1 MRSFS
6 TALSRSPPVASSAFL
21 QSPMPA
27 PVRSR
32 NSLTR
37 AAVMG
42 VLMEFPEFWILKKWG
57 RSPQNQAVPKRV
69 ASRPPGNKAV
79 DRGGDAD
86 TVPDP
91 HCRADPR
98 NNAPDDKNPAI
109 PGSG

>member
-1 MRSFS
+1 
-6 TALSRSPPVASSAFL
+6 
-21 QSPMPA
+21 MPA

-57 RSPQNQAVPKRV
+57 RSPQNQAVPTRV

-79 DRGGDAD
+79 DRGGDTA
-86 TVPDP
+86 TVHDPLSRDDHRHHGPDGQSP
-91 HCRADPR
+91 ACAVRVACAVHPALRLR
-98 NNAPDDKNPAI
+98 HRFPD
-109 PGSG
+109 

>member
-1 MRSFS
+1 MRIFS
-6 TALSRSPPVASSAFL
+6 TALSRSPPVSSSAFL

-57 RSPQNQAVPKRV
+57 RSPQNQAVPTRV

-79 DRGGDAD
+79 DRGGDTA
-86 TVPDP
+86 TVHAPLSRDD
-91 HCRADPR
+91 HRTHGDRPR
-98 NNAPDDKNPAI
+98 
-109 PGSG
+109 GV